1 MTDGSPP
8 ESGQVEPGPDQ
19 PTGRVLS
26 GRYSLGRAIGTGAS
40 GTVYA
45 AHDLGMG
52 RHVAVKVL
60 HEALAGDPVFVERL
74 GVEAR
79 IAAGLQHPN
88 ILTVYDWGV
97 DGSAYLVTEYLA
109 GGSLRSLL
117 DTGRTLSHSQALV
130 VGLEVCKALD
140 HAHQMGVVHRDLK
153 PANLL
158 FNQDGHLKVS
168 DFGLASA
175 LAETS
180 RTDIFVEGI
189 VGTARFASPEQA
201 KGQPLD
207 GRSDVYALALVLVE
221 SVTGHLPFVEDTL
234 LGTLRARRRRDVP
247 VPASMGPIGPAV
259 ARAGV
264 VDANRR
270 PAAGELGRLLLDAS
284 AGLLRPEPLPLV
296 GPGEIGAAPLS
307 GEVPVVPKTKA
318 PAESRP
324 EKVVGPNRRA
334 PWALVAVL
342 MVVVAVLGGAA
353 LWQASQES
361 TTRVPLLLGADEE
374 EATTMIE
381 DAGWLVEPRYERRD
395 GTRQGQ
401 VLATDPA
408 FGVQLEEGGTIVLVV
423 SLGSTRVAVP
433 AGLVGLSLG
442 EATRL
447 LEAAD
452 LTAGTVAEV
461 HDDEVEAG
469 MVLQV
474 AAIAT
479 ELPRGAGV
487 DLIVSAGAAPR
498 TVPVGLVEGS
508 AEEAVAAL
516 TALGLAPALVEAH
529 DESMEVG
536 AVVSLNPAPD
546 EEVPLGSDIEVIVS
560 IGPAPRPV
568 PDVVGLGLVAAEERL
583 ATAGFRVIEVVGP
596 TEGATIASQ
605 APPAYEELSPAE
617 RVVLVLEGGE
627 LPIQEPEDDVS
638 ENSGDPV
645 D

>member
-1 MTDGSPP
+1 MG
-8 ESGQVEPGPDQ
+8 PGPDQ
-19 PTGRVLS
+19 APARVLG
-26 GRYSLGRAIGTGAS
+26 GRYALGRAIGTGAS

-45 AHDLGMG
+45 AEDLDLG

-74 GVEAR
+74 AQEAR
-79 IAAGLQHPN
+79 IVAGLQHPN

-130 VGLEVCKALD
+130 VGLDVCQALD

-158 FNQDGHLKVS
+158 FSQDGHLKVS

-201 KGQPLD
+201 KGQSLD

-234 LGTLRARRRRDVP
+234 VGTLRARRRRDVP
-247 VPASMGPIGPAV
+247 VPASMGPLGPAV
-259 ARAGV
+259 VQAGV
-264 VDANRR
+264 VDPNRR
-270 PAAGELGRLLLDAS
+270 PGAGEFGRLLLDAS

-318 PAESRP
+318 PAEPRP

-334 PWALVAVL
+334 PWVLVAGL
-342 MVVVAVLGGAA
+342 MVVGAVLGGAA
-353 LWQASQES
+353 LWQGSQQS
-361 TTRVPLLLGADEE
+361 TARVPLLVGDDEVDAA
-374 EATTMIE
+374 ATIV
-381 DAGWLVEPRYERRD
+381 DAGWLAEPRYERRD
-395 GTRQGQ
+395 GTREGQ
-401 VLATDPA
+401 VLSTEPA
-408 FGVQLEEGGTIVLVV
+408 FGAELEEGGTVVLVV

-433 AGLVGLSLG
+433 TGLVGLSLP

-447 LEAAD
+447 LEAAE

-461 HDDEVEAG
+461 HNDEVEAG

-474 AAIAT
+474 AAVAA
-479 ELPRGAGV
+479 ELPRGSGV

-498 TVPVGLVEGS
+498 TVPVGLVEGP

-516 TALGLAPALVEAH
+516 TALGLEPVVVEAH
-529 DESMEVG
+529 DEFIEAG
-536 AVVSLNPAPD
+536 AVVSLQPAPD
-546 EEVPLGSDIEVIVS
+546 EEVPFGSAIEVTVS
-560 IGPAPRPV
+560 VGPIPRPV
-568 PDVVGLGLVAAEERL
+568 PDVVGLGLVAAEDRL
-583 ATAGFRVIEVVGP
+583 AAAGFRVVEVVGSA
-596 TEGATIASQ
+596 EGGTIASQ
-605 APPAYEELSPAE
+605 APPADEELSPVE

-627 LPIQEPEDDVS
+627 PQEDEGTSADT
-638 ENSGDPV
+638 E
-645 D
+645 

>member
-1 MTDGSPP
+1 M
-8 ESGQVEPGPDQ
+8 
-19 PTGRVLS
+19 
-26 GRYSLGRAIGTGAS
+26 
-40 GTVYA
+40 
-45 AHDLGMG
+45 
-52 RHVAVKVL
+52 
-60 HEALAGDPVFVERL
+60 FVERL
-74 GVEAR
+74 AQEAR
-79 IAAGLQHPN
+79 IVAGLQHPN

-130 VGLEVCKALD
+130 VGLDVCQALD

-158 FNQDGHLKVS
+158 FSQDGHLKVS

-201 KGQPLD
+201 KGQSLD

-234 LGTLRARRRRDVP
+234 VGTLRARRRRDVP
-247 VPASMGPIGPAV
+247 VPASMGPLGPAV
-259 ARAGV
+259 VQAGV
-264 VDANRR
+264 VDPNRR
-270 PAAGELGRLLLDAS
+270 PGAGEFGRLLLDAS

-318 PAESRP
+318 PAEPRP
-324 EKVVGPNRRA
+324 EKGVGPNRRA
-334 PWALVAVL
+334 PWVLVAGL
-342 MVVVAVLGGAA
+342 MVVGAVLGGAA
-353 LWQASQES
+353 LWQGSQQS
-361 TTRVPLLLGADEE
+361 TARVPLLVGDDEVDAA
-374 EATTMIE
+374 ATIVE
-381 DAGWLVEPRYERRD
+381 AGWLAEPRYERRD
-395 GTRQGQ
+395 GTREGQ
-401 VLATDPA
+401 VLSTEPA
-408 FGVQLEEGGTIVLVV
+408 FGAELEEGGTVVLVV

-433 AGLVGLSLG
+433 TGLVGLSLP

-447 LEAAD
+447 LEAAE

-461 HDDEVEAG
+461 HNDEVEAG

-474 AAIAT
+474 AAVAA
-479 ELPRGAGV
+479 ELPRGSGV

-498 TVPVGLVEGS
+498 TVPVGLVEGP

-516 TALGLAPALVEAH
+516 TALGLEPVVVEAH
-529 DESMEVG
+529 DEFIEAG
-536 AVVSLNPAPD
+536 AVVSLQPAPD
-546 EEVPLGSDIEVIVS
+546 EEVPFGSAIEVTVS
-560 IGPAPRPV
+560 VGPIPRPV
-568 PDVVGLGLVAAEERL
+568 PDVVGLGLVAAEDRL
-583 ATAGFRVIEVVGP
+583 AAAGFRVVEVVGSA
-596 TEGATIASQ
+596 EGGTIASQ
-605 APPAYEELSPAE
+605 APPADEELSPVE

-627 LPIQEPEDDVS
+627 PQEDEGTSADT
-638 ENSGDPV
+638 E
-645 D
+645 

>member
-1 MTDGSPP
+1 MG
-8 ESGQVEPGPDQ
+8 PGPDQ
-19 PTGRVLS
+19 PPARVLG
-26 GRYSLGRAIGTGAS
+26 GRYALGRAIGTGAS

-45 AHDLGMG
+45 AEDLDLG

-74 GVEAR
+74 AQEAR
-79 IAAGLQHPN
+79 IVAGLHHPN

-130 VGLEVCKALD
+130 VGLDVCQALD

-158 FNQDGHLKVS
+158 FSQDGHLKVS

-234 LGTLRARRRRDVP
+234 VGTLRARRRRDVP
-247 VPASMGPIGPAV
+247 VPASMGPLGPAV
-259 ARAGV
+259 VQAGV
-264 VDANRR
+264 VDPNRR
-270 PAAGELGRLLLDAS
+270 PGAGEFGRLLLDAS

-318 PAESRP
+318 PAEPRP

-334 PWALVAVL
+334 PWVLVAGL
-342 MVVVAVLGGAA
+342 MVVGAVLGGAA
-353 LWQASQES
+353 LWQGSQQS
-361 TTRVPLLLGADEE
+361 TARVPLLVGDDEVDAA
-374 EATTMIE
+374 ATIVE
-381 DAGWLVEPRYERRD
+381 AGWLAEPRYERRD
-395 GTRQGQ
+395 GTREGQ
-401 VLATDPA
+401 VLSTEPA
-408 FGVQLEEGGTIVLVV
+408 FGAELEEGGTVVLVV

-433 AGLVGLSLG
+433 TGLVGLSLP

-447 LEAAD
+447 LEAAE

-461 HDDEVEAG
+461 HNDEVEAG

-474 AAIAT
+474 AAVAA
-479 ELPRGAGV
+479 ELPRGSGV

-498 TVPVGLVEGS
+498 TVPVGLVEGP

-516 TALGLAPALVEAH
+516 TALGLEPVVVEAH
-529 DESMEVG
+529 DEFIEAG
-536 AVVSLNPAPD
+536 AVVSLQPAPD
-546 EEVPLGSDIEVIVS
+546 EEVPFGSAIEVTASV
-560 IGPAPRPV
+560 GPIPRPV
-568 PDVVGLGLVAAEERL
+568 PDVVGLGLVAAEDRL
-583 ATAGFRVIEVVGP
+583 AAAGFRVVEVVGSA
-596 TEGATIASQ
+596 EGGTIASQ
-605 APPAYEELSPAE
+605 APPADEELSPVE

-627 LPIQEPEDDVS
+627 PQEDEGTSADT
-638 ENSGDPV
+638 E
-645 D
+645 

>member
-1 MTDGSPP
+1 MG
-8 ESGQVEPGPDQ
+8 PGPDQ
-19 PTGRVLS
+19 PPARVLG
-26 GRYSLGRAIGTGAS
+26 GRYALGRAIGTGAS

-45 AHDLGMG
+45 AEDLDLG

-60 HEALAGDPVFVERL
+60 HEALAGDPVFVEKL
-74 GVEAR
+74 AEEAR
-79 IAAGLQHPN
+79 IVAGLQHPN

-130 VGLEVCKALD
+130 VGLDVCRALD

-158 FNQDGHLKVS
+158 FSQDGHLKIS

-247 VPASMGPIGPAV
+247 VPASMGPLGPAV
-259 ARAGV
+259 VQAGV
-264 VDANRR
+264 VDPNLR
-270 PAAGELGRLLLDAS
+270 PGAGEFGRLLLDAS

-296 GPGEIGAAPLS
+296 GPGEIGVPPLS

-318 PAESRP
+318 PAEPRP

-334 PWALVAVL
+334 PWVLVAGL
-342 MVVVAVLGGAA
+342 MVVGAVLGGTA
-353 LWQASQES
+353 LWQESQQS
-361 TTRVPLLLGADEE
+361 TARVPLLVGDDEVDAA
-374 EATTMIE
+374 ATIVE
-381 DAGWLVEPRYERRD
+381 AGWLAEPRYERRD
-395 GTRQGQ
+395 GTSEGQ
-401 VLATDPA
+401 VLSTDPA
-408 FGVQLEEGGTIVLVV
+408 FGAELEEGGTVVLVV
-423 SLGSTRVAVP
+423 SLGSARVAVP
-433 AGLVGLSLG
+433 TGLVGLSLP
-442 EATRL
+442 EASRL

-461 HDDEVEAG
+461 HNDEVEAG

-474 AAIAT
+474 AAVAV
-479 ELPRGAGV
+479 ELPRGSGV

-498 TVPVGLVEGS
+498 TVPVGLVEGP
-508 AEEAVAAL
+508 AGEAVAAL
-516 TALGLAPALVEAH
+516 TALGLEPVLVEVH
-529 DESMEVG
+529 DEFIEAG
-536 AVVSLNPAPD
+536 AVVSLQPAPD
-546 EEVPLGSDIEVIVS
+546 EEAPFGSAIEVTVS
-560 IGPAPRPV
+560 IGPIPRPV
-568 PDVVGLGLVAAEERL
+568 PDVVGLVLAAGEDRL
-583 ATAGFRVIEVVGP
+583 AAAGFRVIEVVGLV
-596 TEGATIASQ
+596 EGQEGGTIAAQS
-605 APPAYEELSPAE
+605 PPADEEFSPTE
-617 RVVLVLEGGE
+617 RVVLVIEGGE
-627 LPIQEPEDDVS
+627 PSNGDPVEEPEDGGS
-638 ENSGDPV
+638 ENSADPA

>member
-1 MTDGSPP
+1 MGP
-8 ESGQVEPGPDQ
+8 EPDQ
-19 PTGRVLS
+19 PPARVLG
-26 GRYSLGRAIGTGAS
+26 GRYALGRAIGTGAS

-45 AHDLGMG
+45 ADDLDLG

-60 HEALAGDPVFVERL
+60 HEALAGDPVFVEKL
-74 GVEAR
+74 AEEAR

-88 ILTVYDWGV
+88 IITVYDWGV

-109 GGSLRSLL
+109 GGSLRSIL
-117 DTGRTLSHSQALV
+117 DSGRILSHSQALV
-130 VGLEVCKALD
+130 VGLDVCRALD

-158 FNQDGHLKVS
+158 FSQDGHLKVS

-234 LGTLRARRRRDVP
+234 VGTLRARRRRDVP
-247 VPASMGPIGPAV
+247 VPASMGPLGPAV
-259 ARAGV
+259 VQAGV
-264 VDANRR
+264 ADPNRR
-270 PAAGELGRLLLDAS
+270 PTAAEFGRLLLDAS
-284 AGLLRPEPLPLV
+284 PGLSRPEPLPLV

-318 PAESRP
+318 PTEPRP

-334 PWALVAVL
+334 PWALVAAL
-342 MVVVAVLGGAA
+342 MAVGAILGGAA
-353 LWQASQES
+353 LWQESQE
-361 TTRVPLLLGADEE
+361 TTARVPLLVGADEGDAAVRIVE
-374 EATTMIE
+374 
-381 DAGWLVEPRYERRD
+381 AGWLVEPRYERRD
-395 GTRQGQ
+395 GTREGQ

-408 FGVQLEEGGTIVLVV
+408 FGAELEEGGTVVLVV

-433 AGLVGLSLG
+433 TGLVGLSLP

-461 HDDEVEAG
+461 HDDEVDVG
-469 MVLQV
+469 IVLQV
-474 AAIAT
+474 AAVAA
-479 ELPRGAGV
+479 EMPRGTGV

-498 TVPVGLVEGS
+498 IVPVGLVEG
-508 AEEAVAAL
+508 AADEAVSAL
-516 TALGLAPALVEAH
+516 TALGLEPTLVEAH
-529 DESMEVG
+529 DEFIEAG
-536 AVVSLNPAPD
+536 AVVSLDPAPD
-546 EEVPLGSDIEVIVS
+546 EEVPFGSSIEVTVS
-560 IGPAPRPV
+560 IGPMPRPV
-568 PDVVGLGLVAAEERL
+568 PDVVGRELAAAEARL
-583 ATAGFRVIEVVGP
+583 AAAGFRVIEV
-596 TEGATIASQ
+596 EGLADDREGGTIAAQ
-605 APPAYEELSPAE
+605 TPAAGEDASPAE
-617 RVVLVLEGGE
+617 RVVLVLEGAE
-627 LPIQEPEDDVS
+627 PQEEQETSADT
-638 ENSGDPV
+638 E
-645 D
+645 

>member
-1 MTDGSPP
+1 VTVGSPP
-8 ESGQVEPGPDQ
+8 ESGQVGPEPDQ
-19 PTGRVLS
+19 PPARVLG
-26 GRYSLGRAIGTGAS
+26 GRYALGRAIGTGAS

-45 AHDLGMG
+45 ADDLDLG

-60 HEALAGDPVFVERL
+60 HEALAGDPVFVEKL
-74 GVEAR
+74 AEEAR

-88 ILTVYDWGV
+88 IITVYDWGV

-109 GGSLRSLL
+109 GGSLRSIL
-117 DTGRTLSHSQALV
+117 DSGRILSHSQALV
-130 VGLEVCKALD
+130 VGLDVCRALD

-158 FNQDGHLKVS
+158 FSQDGHLTVS

-234 LGTLRARRRRDVP
+234 VGTLRARRRRDVP
-247 VPASMGPIGPAV
+247 VPASMGPLGPAV
-259 ARAGV
+259 VQAGV
-264 VDANRR
+264 ADPNRR
-270 PAAGELGRLLLDAS
+270 PTAAEFGRLLLDAS
-284 AGLLRPEPLPLV
+284 PGLSRPEPLPLV

-318 PAESRP
+318 PTEPRP

-334 PWALVAVL
+334 PWALVAAL
-342 MVVVAVLGGAA
+342 MAVGAILGGAA
-353 LWQASQES
+353 LWQESQE
-361 TTRVPLLLGADEE
+361 TTARVPLLVGADEGDAAVRIVE
-374 EATTMIE
+374 
-381 DAGWLVEPRYERRD
+381 AGWLVEPRYERRD
-395 GTRQGQ
+395 GTREGQ

-408 FGVQLEEGGTIVLVV
+408 FGAELEEGGTVVLVV

-433 AGLVGLSLG
+433 TGLVGLSLP

-461 HDDEVEAG
+461 HDDEVDVG
-469 MVLQV
+469 IVLQV
-474 AAIAT
+474 AAVAA
-479 ELPRGAGV
+479 EMPRGTGV

-498 TVPVGLVEGS
+498 IVPVGLVEG
-508 AEEAVAAL
+508 AADEAVSAL
-516 TALGLAPALVEAH
+516 TALGLEPTLVEAH
-529 DESMEVG
+529 DEFIEAG
-536 AVVSLNPAPD
+536 AVVSLDPAPD
-546 EEVPLGSDIEVIVS
+546 EEVPFGSSIEVTVS
-560 IGPAPRPV
+560 IGPMPRPV
-568 PDVVGLGLVAAEERL
+568 PDVVGRELAAAEARL
-583 ATAGFRVIEVVGP
+583 AAAGFRVIEV
-596 TEGATIASQ
+596 EGLADDREGGTIAAQ
-605 APPAYEELSPAE
+605 TPAAGEDASPAE
-617 RVVLVLEGGE
+617 RVVLVLEGAE
-627 LPIQEPEDDVS
+627 PQEEQETSADT
-638 ENSGDPV
+638 E
-645 D
+645 

>member
-1 MTDGSPP
+1 MG
-8 ESGQVEPGPDQ
+8 PGPDQ
-19 PTGRVLS
+19 PPARVLG
-26 GRYSLGRAIGTGAS
+26 GRYALGRAIGTGAS

-45 AHDLGMG
+45 AEDLDLG

-74 GVEAR
+74 AQEAR
-79 IAAGLQHPN
+79 IVAGLQHPN
-88 ILTVYDWGV
+88 ILAVYDWGV

-130 VGLEVCKALD
+130 VGLDVCQALD

-158 FNQDGHLKVS
+158 FSQDGHLKVS

-234 LGTLRARRRRDVP
+234 VGTLRARRRRDVP
-247 VPASMGPIGPAV
+247 VPASMGPLGPAV
-259 ARAGV
+259 VQAGV
-264 VDANRR
+264 VDPNRR
-270 PAAGELGRLLLDAS
+270 PGAGEFGRLLLDAS

-318 PAESRP
+318 PAEPRP

-334 PWALVAVL
+334 PWVLVAGL
-342 MVVVAVLGGAA
+342 MVVGAVLGGAA
-353 LWQASQES
+353 LWQSSQQS
-361 TTRVPLLLGADEE
+361 TARVPLLVGDDEVDAAVTIVE
-374 EATTMIE
+374 
-381 DAGWLVEPRYERRD
+381 AGWLAEPRYERRD
-395 GTRQGQ
+395 GTREGQ
-401 VLATDPA
+401 VLSTEPA
-408 FGVQLEEGGTIVLVV
+408 FGAELEEGGTVVLVV
-423 SLGSTRVAVP
+423 SLGSARVAVP
-433 AGLVGLSLG
+433 TGLVGLSLP

-447 LEAAD
+447 LEAAE

-461 HDDEVEAG
+461 HNDEVEAG

-474 AAIAT
+474 AAVAA
-479 ELPRGAGV
+479 ELPRGSGV

-498 TVPVGLVEGS
+498 TVPVGLVEGPV
-508 AEEAVAAL
+508 EEAVAAL
-516 TALGLAPALVEAH
+516 TALGLEPVVVEAH
-529 DESMEVG
+529 DEFIEAG
-536 AVVSLNPAPD
+536 AVVSLQPAPD
-546 EEVPLGSDIEVIVS
+546 EEVPFGSAIEVTVS
-560 IGPAPRPV
+560 VGPIPRPV
-568 PDVVGLGLVAAEERL
+568 PDVVGLGLVAAEDRL
-583 ATAGFRVIEVVGP
+583 AAAGFRVVEVVGSA
-596 TEGATIASQ
+596 EGGTIASQ
-605 APPAYEELSPAE
+605 APPADEELSPVE

-627 LPIQEPEDDVS
+627 PQEDEGTSADT
-638 ENSGDPV
+638 E
-645 D
+645 

>member
-1 MTDGSPP
+1 VG
-8 ESGQVEPGPDQ
+8 PGPDQ
-19 PTGRVLS
+19 APARVLG
-26 GRYSLGRAIGTGAS
+26 GRDALGRAIGTGAS

-45 AHDLGMG
+45 AEDLDLG

-74 GVEAR
+74 AQEAR
-79 IAAGLQHPN
+79 IVAGLQHPN
-88 ILTVYDWGV
+88 ILAVYDWGV

-130 VGLEVCKALD
+130 VGLDVCQALD

-158 FNQDGHLKVS
+158 FSQDGHLKVS

-207 GRSDVYALALVLVE
+207 GRSDVYALQLVLVE

-234 LGTLRARRRRDVP
+234 VGTLRVRRRRDVP
-247 VPASMGPIGPAV
+247 VPASMGPLGPAV
-259 ARAGV
+259 VQAGV
-264 VDANRR
+264 VDPNRR
-270 PAAGELGRLLLDAS
+270 PGAGEFGRLLLDAS

-318 PAESRP
+318 PAEPRP

-334 PWALVAVL
+334 PWVLVAGL
-342 MVVVAVLGGAA
+342 MVVGAVLGGAA
-353 LWQASQES
+353 LWQGSQQS
-361 TTRVPLLLGADEE
+361 TARVPLLLGDDEVDAA
-374 EATTMIE
+374 ATIVE
-381 DAGWLVEPRYERRD
+381 AGWLAEPRYERRD
-395 GTRQGQ
+395 GTREGQ
-401 VLATDPA
+401 VLSTEPA
-408 FGVQLEEGGTIVLVV
+408 FGAELEEGGTVVLVV

-433 AGLVGLSLG
+433 TGLVGLSLP

-447 LEAAD
+447 LEAAE

-461 HDDEVEAG
+461 HNDEVEAG

-474 AAIAT
+474 AAVAA
-479 ELPRGAGV
+479 ELPRGSGV
-487 DLIVSAGAAPR
+487 DLIVSAGAAPC
-498 TVPVGLVEGS
+498 TVPVGLVEGP

-516 TALGLAPALVEAH
+516 TALGLEPVVVEAH
-529 DESMEVG
+529 DEFIEAGV
-536 AVVSLNPAPD
+536 VVSLQPAPD
-546 EEVPLGSDIEVIVS
+546 EEVPFGSAIEVTVS
-560 IGPAPRPV
+560 VGPIPRPV
-568 PDVVGLGLVAAEERL
+568 PDVVGLGLVAAEDRL
-583 ATAGFRVIEVVGP
+583 AAAGFRIVEVVGSA
-596 TEGATIASQ
+596 EGGTIASQ
-605 APPAYEELSPAE
+605 APPADEELSPVE

-627 LPIQEPEDDVS
+627 PQEDEGTSADT
-638 ENSGDPV
+638 E
-645 D
+645 

>member
-1 MTDGSPP
+1 VTVGSPP
-8 ESGQVEPGPDQ
+8 ESGQVGPEPDQ
-19 PTGRVLS
+19 PPARVLG
-26 GRYSLGRAIGTGAS
+26 GRYALGRAIGTGAS

-45 AHDLGMG
+45 ADDLDLG

-60 HEALAGDPVFVERL
+60 HEALAGDPVFVEKL
-74 GVEAR
+74 AEEAR

-88 ILTVYDWGV
+88 IITVYDWGV

-109 GGSLRSLL
+109 GGSLRSIL
-117 DTGRTLSHSQALV
+117 DSGRILSHSQALV
-130 VGLEVCKALD
+130 VGLDVCRALD

-158 FNQDGHLKVS
+158 FSQDGHLKVS

-234 LGTLRARRRRDVP
+234 VGTLRARRRRDVP
-247 VPASMGPIGPAV
+247 VPASMGPLGPAV
-259 ARAGV
+259 VQAGV
-264 VDANRR
+264 ADPNRR
-270 PAAGELGRLLLDAS
+270 PTAAEFGRLLLDAS
-284 AGLLRPEPLPLV
+284 PGLSRPEPLPLV

-318 PAESRP
+318 PTEPRP

-334 PWALVAVL
+334 PWALVAAL
-342 MVVVAVLGGAA
+342 MAVGAILGGAA
-353 LWQASQES
+353 LWQESQE
-361 TTRVPLLLGADEE
+361 TTARVPLLVGADEGDAAVRIVE
-374 EATTMIE
+374 
-381 DAGWLVEPRYERRD
+381 AGWLVEPRYERRD
-395 GTRQGQ
+395 GTREGQ

-408 FGVQLEEGGTIVLVV
+408 FGAELEEGGTVVLVV

-433 AGLVGLSLG
+433 TGLVGLSLP

-461 HDDEVEAG
+461 HDDEVDVG
-469 MVLQV
+469 IVLQV
-474 AAIAT
+474 AAVAA
-479 ELPRGAGV
+479 EMPRGTGV

-498 TVPVGLVEGS
+498 IVPVGLVEG
-508 AEEAVAAL
+508 AADEAVSAL
-516 TALGLAPALVEAH
+516 TALGLEPTLVEAH
-529 DESMEVG
+529 DEFIEAG
-536 AVVSLNPAPD
+536 AVVSLDPAPD
-546 EEVPLGSDIEVIVS
+546 EEVPFGSSIEVTVS
-560 IGPAPRPV
+560 IGPMPRPV
-568 PDVVGLGLVAAEERL
+568 PDVVGRELAAAEARL
-583 ATAGFRVIEVVGP
+583 AAAGFRVIEV
-596 TEGATIASQ
+596 EGLADDREGGTIAAQ
-605 APPAYEELSPAE
+605 TPAAGEDASPAE
-617 RVVLVLEGGE
+617 RVVLVLEGAE
-627 LPIQEPEDDVS
+627 PQEEQETSADT
-638 ENSGDPV
+638 E
-645 D
+645 